1 MKLSF
6 KLYILVTLYKI
17 NLCMSNI
24 ISLKYYF
31 LCENEL
37 VWREFSKNLKFE
49 KNGYGYTVTVTG
61 TGTRVHGH
69 GRHGYGFTGTG
80 VRVCTGFF
88 WKIESCPF
96 NTRARVPVDTR
107 GTGTVWSRYGHG
119 RTGPGWVRGGFYP
132 TLKDMHYI
140 CGSKPEKYFVLQCDR
155 GGKYRDAR
163 QHGMCF

>member
-37 VWREFSKNLKFE
+37 VWREFSKKFE
-49 KNGYGYTVTVTG
+49 ISKKQVP
-61 TGTRVHGH
+61 VHGH
-69 GRHGYGFTGTG
+69 GHGRTGSRARASRVRVTGTG

-88 WKIESCPF
+88 LKNRIRPF
-96 NTRARVPVDTR
+96 
-107 GTGTVWSRYGHG
+107 
-119 RTGPGWVRGGFYP
+119 
-132 TLKDMHYI
+132 
-140 CGSKPEKYFVLQCDR
+140 
-155 GGKYRDAR
+155 
-163 QHGMCF
+163 